1 MRAASV
7 VYLLPGHWGSQRV
20 VGTAGLPRSPLQ
32 GWHTHPPAAMS
43 SGSKQPPSQ
52 ESCPWLRRATLP
64 GRLGPPLFPLA
75 APSHQPL
82 ANWDSLQKPAFVDWS
97 KARLQ
102 GDHTAAQQRPSASPF
117 WILMPLHVPPE
128 SALWVNPLHQNHLR
142 PCPLP
147 WGTPGEQDSGWNGI
161 RDGLGVQKGPGQSYS
176 LQGGGWQERGRYG
189 EAGPGN
195 GRQLCHRQGS

>member
-1 MRAASV
+1 MEMALTIFACLQEAS
-7 VYLLPGHWGSQRV
+7 LLSEPRMVMHESCERCVSVARPLGIQRV

-117 WILMPLHVPPE
+117 
-128 SALWVNPLHQNHLR
+128 
-142 PCPLP
+142 
-147 WGTPGEQDSGWNGI
+147 
-161 RDGLGVQKGPGQSYS
+161 
-176 LQGGGWQERGRYG
+176 
-189 EAGPGN
+189 
-195 GRQLCHRQGS
+195 